1 MKRLLVFLCLFFFFS
16 QGNAAAEKEIQ
27 EIEDLRPQ
35 WKIFKDN
42 KLISSPD
49 EQTKA
54 IHLTLDLA
62 GPACRFLK
70 LSSRKRMY
78 VFVNSALVKEVQQ
91 PCLLRADSLKRKYGN
106 TILLSVYQNE
116 GINDLEVKWVLKGQ
130 PDVLQNFRRP
140 SSAFSNFLIIATL
153 VLMIFFT
160 ALFRTNPQL
169 AIDYLNLGK
178 LFYFKDRDDNQITL
192 RIGSSVNLLFYLF
205 CSLLASL
212 AIYTAAQFSKDGLSV
227 VINPSVFSTGRYITQ
242 WLVLAFVIAGLF
254 MLKLGL
260 SAMIGS
266 LFGLKDVAGFQFF
279 NFVRVTILSLATIAA
294 ITIFCFAFGI
304 DVNYFVLVKITCVL
318 LTLGVGLLYFK
329 LLARNPLRSFHLFSY
344 LCATEIFPLLIVIK
358 ILLF

>member
-1 MKRLLVFLCLFFFFS
+1 MIRHRIFFCLFFLFW
-16 QGNAAAEKEIQ
+16 QGNTAAGVEIQ
-27 EIEDLRPQ
+27 EMEDLRPQ

-42 KLISSPD
+42 KLIPFA
-49 EQTKA
+49 EEPTKS
-54 IHLTLDLA
+54 IHVTLDLA
-62 GPACRFLK
+62 GRSGQYLK
-70 LSSRKRMY
+70 LSSRKRFY
-78 VFVNSALVKEVQQ
+78 VFINSALAAEVRQS
-91 PCLLRADSLKRKYGN
+91 CLLAADSLKKKYGN
-106 TILLSVYQNE
+106 TILLSVYQSE
-116 GINDLEVKWVLKGQ
+116 AINDLEVKWTLKGQ

-140 SSAFSNFLIIATL
+140 SYAFSNFLLIATL
-153 VLMIFFT
+153 CLIIFFT

-169 AIDYLNLGK
+169 AMDYLNLGK

-212 AIYTAAQFSKDGLSV
+212 AIYTAAQFSKEGLSAL
-227 VINPSVFSTGRYITQ
+227 INPAVFSTGRYITQ
-242 WLVLAFVIAGLF
+242 WLALAFVITGLF

-279 NFVRVTILSLATIAA
+279 NFVRATILSLVVIAA
-294 ITIFCFAFGI
+294 ITVFCFAVGI
-304 DVNYFVLVKITCVL
+304 NIDYFILVKMTCAL
-318 LTLGVGLLYFK
+318 MTLGVGLLYFK

>member
-1 MKRLLVFLCLFFFFS
+1 MKRLRILFCLFFFW
-16 QGNAAAEKEIQ
+16 QGNTVAAKEIQ

-35 WKIFKDN
+35 WKVFKDD
-42 KLISSPD
+42 KLVSS
-49 EQTKA
+49 EGERTKA

-62 GPACRFLK
+62 GRAGRFLK
-70 LSSRKRMY
+70 LSSRKRLY
-78 VFVNSALVKEVQQ
+78 VFINSALVKEVQQ
-91 PCLLRADSLKRKYGN
+91 SCLLNADSLKRKYGN
-106 TILLSVYQNE
+106 SILLSVFQHE
-116 GINDLEVKWVLKGQ
+116 EINDLEVKWVLKGE
-130 PDVLQNFRRP
+130 PDELQNFRRP
-140 SSAFSNFLIIATL
+140 SSAFSNFLLLATI

-212 AIYTAAQFSKDGLSV
+212 AIYTAAQFSKDGLSAI
-227 VINPSVFSTGRYITQ
+227 INPSVFSTGRYITQ
-242 WLVLAFVIAGLF
+242 WLVLAFVIAGLL

-279 NFVRVTILSLATIAA
+279 NFVRVTILSLAIIAA

-304 DVNYFVLVKITCVL
+304 DVNYFSLVKITCVL
-318 LTLGVGLLYFK
+318 LAFGVGLLYFK

-344 LCATEIFPLLIVIK
+344 LCATEIFPLLIIIK